1 LSVADAVLP
10 GRVTEPLEPIDNVT
24 AAGAVIAGEIVSIT
38 TTAFVA
44 VLVFPLASV
53 AEIVIVL
60 EPTSLQSNEEAL
72 NDTVGE
78 DVQLSET
85 ELTTSLTV
93 ILA

>member
-1 LSVADAVLP
+1 M
-10 GRVTEPLEPIDNVT
+10 
-24 AAGAVIAGEIVSIT
+24 
-38 TTAFVA
+38 
-44 VLVFPLASV
+44 LVFPLASV